1 MQVTHVGKG
10 APPGGPR
17 VLLHQERESRGHE
30 PPRPC
35 RRWGTATSSFAQGHL
50 SAEKVWPE
58 LNTRLF

>member
-30 PPRPC
+30 PPC
-35 RRWGTATSSFAQGHL
+35 RRWGTATSSLPRATFLLRRSGL
-50 SAEKVWPE
+50 S
-58 LNTRLF
+58 

>member
-30 PPRPC
+30 PSEALPEV
-35 RRWGTATSSFAQGHL
+35 GHRHL
-50 SAEKVWPE
+50 QFCPGPP
-58 LNTRLF
+58 FC